1 MIFKFS
7 TGEASTWFSYVGSLS
22 GILTEKDEAGVGHP
36 QIVGS
41 HACIVAIVLLSDIGH
56 CQGRLALRALN
67 LKAIGTIYPKGSKT
81 EE

>member
-1 MIFKFS
+1 M
-7 TGEASTWFSYVGSLS
+7 GSLF
-22 GILTEKDEAGVGHP
+22 GILTEKDVAGVGHP